1 MASTFFGLHIAYSG
15 LNAFNASI
23 NTTANNVSNVETEG
37 YSRQT
42 VELQSSSA
50 LRVYQKYGSVGTGVK
65 AEKVTQMRDEY
76 YDQKYW
82 YTNPSLGFYDRKVY
96 YMNQIEDYYTDNVAN
111 PGFST
116 ILSKM
121 FNSLDSIK
129 DNAGDTSV
137 RNEFISD
144 AEKLCNYFNH
154 TASSLQELQS
164 TINDEI
170 KTVVQQINSVAQKIA
185 LLNKQINTIEQQN
198 GQANELRDQRA
209 LLVDE
214 LSKIATVDVEE
225 NEVVNSNDPD
235 MYTGATTFTVK
246 LNGQRLVDTYEYK
259 QLAVKTREAKHNQ
272 CDVDGLYDL
281 VWEDSGNVFNVQSKT
296 LNGSLKA
303 LFEMRDGNDEQ
314 NIRGVVDGETLTG
327 QKIKV
332 GGLNITDI
340 REFNLPDNGMLM
352 VNNYEIPYR
361 SFEVETDANGT
372 IVSVT
377 FDLQRPITS
386 ATQEDIANQKL
397 SVGTTINY
405 KGIPY
410 YQNQMN
416 NFLRSFSQAFND
428 VHQKGEDLN
437 GDKGASF
444 FVADKAINLK
454 EEGDFDVD
462 YRTLVEKART
472 EYIAAGHTEA
482 EALDAI
488 KTATFTNADD
498 TILRLTALNTA
509 VSEVFDDPKKFAAT
523 KNINNGIDNYDN
535 ILGLLDLESKTILYR
550 GNAADKFLQ
559 CIYADITVDAQE
571 CETFKSNYTSIMDAI
586 QAQRD
591 SVSSVD
597 EDEEAMDLVKF
608 QNAYNLAS
616 KVIQTMTEMYDQLI
630 LNTGV

>member
-314 NIRGVVDGETLTG
+314 NIHGVVDGETLTG

-361 SFEVETDANGT
+361 SFDVETDANGT

-416 NFLRSFSQAFND
+416 NFLRSFSTAFNEI
-428 VHQKGEDLN
+428 HEQGQDLN
-437 GDKGASF
+437 GDQGGAF
-444 FVADKAINLK
+444 FVVDDGAIDR
-454 EEGDFDVD
+454 EGTFSYD
-462 YRTLVEKART
+462 Y
-472 EYIAAGHTEA
+472 
-482 EALDAI
+482 
-488 KTATFTNADD
+488 KTNGGFKNTDD
-498 TILRLTALNTA
+498 TVLRMTALNVDVA
-509 VSEVFDDPKKFAAT
+509 SALDDPKKFAAT

>member
-1 MASTFFGLHIAYSG
+1 MASTFFGLHIGYSG

-42 VELQSSSA
+42 VNLQSSSA
-50 LRVYQKYGSVGTGVK
+50 LRVYQKYGSVGTGVT

-82 YTNPSLGFYDRKVY
+82 YTNPSLGYYDRKVY
-96 YMNQIEDYYTDNVAN
+96 YMNQIEDYYTDSVAN

-144 AEKLCNYFNH
+144 SDKLCDYFNH
-154 TASSLQELQS
+154 TANTLQDLQS

-170 KTVVQQINSVAQKIA
+170 KTVVQQVNSIAQKIA
-185 LLNKQINTIEQQN
+185 LLNKQINTVEQQN

-214 LSKIATVDVEE
+214 LSKIVTVDAEE
-225 NEVVNSNDPD
+225 NDVVNSNDPD
-235 MYTGATTFTVK
+235 MYTGATTFSVK
-246 LNGQRLVDTYEYK
+246 VNGQRLVDTYEYK
-259 QLAVKTREAKHNQ
+259 QLEVVTREAKHNQ
-272 CDVDGLYDL
+272 CDVDGLYDI
-281 VWEDSGNVFNVQSKT
+281 VWADSKNSFNIQSKT

-314 NIRGVVDGETLTG
+314 NIHGVVDGASIES
-327 QKIKV
+327 QKITIT
-332 GGLNITDI
+332 GLNIKDV
-340 REFNLPDNGMLM
+340 REFNVPDKGTLL
-352 VNNYEIPYR
+352 VNNYEINYN
-361 SFEVETDANGT
+361 SFEVKMDDDGN
-372 IVSVT
+372 IFSVT
-377 FDLQRPITS
+377 FNLS
-386 ATQEDIANQKL
+386 APMNAQKQEDIANQPL
-397 SVGTTINY
+397 TVGATVNY

-410 YQNQMN
+410 YQNQMS
-416 NFLRSFSQAFND
+416 NFLRSFAQAFND
-428 VHQKGEDLN
+428 IHKEGEDLN
-437 GDKGASF
+437 GDKGVAF
-444 FVADKAINLK
+444 FVADDAAMYR
-454 EEGDFDVD
+454 ESDFDVD
-462 YRTLVEKART
+462 YRNVTS
-472 EYIAAGHTEA
+472 
-482 EALDAI
+482 
-488 KTATFTNADD
+488 FTNEED
-498 TILRLTALNTA
+498 TFHRLTALNVA
-509 VSEVFDDPKKFAAT
+509 VSSALDDPKKFAAT
-523 KNINNGIDNYDN
+523 KNINNGKDNYDN
-535 ILGLLDLESKTILYR
+535 IMGMLALESDTILYR
-550 GNAADKFLQ
+550 GNASDKFLQ
-559 CIYADITVDAQE
+559 CIYADITVDTQE
-571 CETFKSNYTSIMDAI
+571 CSVFKSNYESIMDAI

-597 EDEEAMDLVKF
+597 EDEEAMDLIKF

-616 KVIQTMTEMYDQLI
+616 KVISVMNEMYGQLI

>member
-1 MASTFFGLHIAYSG
+1 MASTFFGLHIGYSG

-42 VELQSSSA
+42 VNLQSSSA
-50 LRVYQKYGSVGTGVK
+50 LRVYQKYGSVGTGVT

-96 YMNQIEDYYTDNVAN
+96 YMNQIEDYYTDSAAN

-144 AEKLCNYFNH
+144 AEKLCTYFNH
-154 TASSLQELQS
+154 TANTLQELQS

-170 KTVVQQINSVAQKIA
+170 KTVVQQVNSIAQKIA

-259 QLAVKTREAKHNQ
+259 QLAVSTREAKHNQ
-272 CDVDGLYDL
+272 CDVDGLYDI
-281 VWEDSGNVFNVQSKT
+281 VWADSGNVFNIQSKT

-314 NIRGVVDGETLTG
+314 NIHGVVDGET
-327 QKIKV
+327 IKNNQITIT
-332 GGLNITDI
+332 GLNITDL
-340 REFNLPDNGMLM
+340 REINLPDEGTLM
-352 VNNYEIPYR
+352 VNNYEITYK
-361 SFEVETDANGT
+361 SFTAKVDAEGKVKS
-372 IVSVT
+372 IT
-377 FDLQRPITS
+377 FDLSIPINS
-386 ATQEDIANQKL
+386 QKQEDIANQPL
-397 SVGTTINY
+397 TVGTTINY

-416 NFLRSFSQAFND
+416 NFLRSFSQAFD
-428 VHQKGEDLN
+428 DIHKQGEDLN
-437 GDKGASF
+437 GDKGVSF
-444 FVADKAINLK
+444 FVADDGAMDR
-454 EEGDFDVD
+454 EGVFATD
-462 YRTLVEKART
+462 YRTLGAD
-472 EYIAAGHTEA
+472 G
-482 EALDAI
+482 
-488 KTATFTNADD
+488 TFANTDD
-498 TILRLTALNTA
+498 TIYRLTALNVG
-509 VSEVFDDPKKFAAT
+509 VSQVFDDPKKFAAT
-523 KNINNGIDNYDN
+523 TNINNGIDNYDN
-535 ILGLLDLESKTILYR
+535 ILGMLKLESDTVLYR
-550 GNAADKFLQ
+550 GNASDKFLQ
-559 CIYADITVDAQE
+559 CIYADITVDTQE
-571 CETFKSNYTSIMDAI
+571 CAVFKSNYESIMDAI

-597 EDEEAMDLVKF
+597 EDEEAMDLIKF

-616 KVIQTMTEMYDQLI
+616 KVISVMNEMYGQLI

>member
-1 MASTFFGLHIAYSG
+1 MASTFFGLHIGYSG

-42 VELQSSSA
+42 VNLQSSSA
-50 LRVYQKYGSVGTGVK
+50 LRVYQKYGSVGTGVT

-82 YTNPSLGFYDRKVY
+82 YTNPSLGYYDRKVY
-96 YMNQIEDYYTDNVAN
+96 YMNQIEDYYTDSVSN

-144 AEKLCNYFNH
+144 ADKLCDYFNH
-154 TASSLQELQS
+154 TANTLQDLQS

-170 KTVVQQINSVAQKIA
+170 KTVVQQINSIAQKIA
-185 LLNKQINTIEQQN
+185 LLNKQINTVEQQN

-246 LNGQRLVDTYEYK
+246 LNGQRLVDTYDYK
-259 QLAVKTREAKHNQ
+259 QLAVTTREAKHNQ
-272 CDVDGLYDL
+272 CDVDGLYDI
-281 VWEDSGNVFNVQSKT
+281 VWADSGNTFNVQSKT

-314 NIRGVVDGETLTG
+314 NIRGVVDGESLEPM
-327 QKIKV
+327 KIKIS
-332 GGLNITDI
+332 GLNIKDI
-340 REFNLPDNGMLM
+340 REFNLPDKGTLM
-352 VNNYEIPYR
+352 VNNYEIVYS
-361 SFEVETDANGT
+361 SFDVKTDAEGKIET
-372 IVSVT
+372 VT
-377 FDLQRPITS
+377 FNLSRPMSTKQ
-386 ATQEDIANQKL
+386 QEDIANQPL

-416 NFLRSFSQAFND
+416 NFLRSFSTAFND
-428 VHQKGEDLN
+428 IHKQGQDLN
-437 GDKGASF
+437 GDPGKSF
-444 FVADKAINLK
+444 FVADEAAQYGELGFNK
-454 EEGDFDVD
+454 D
-462 YRTLVEKART
+462 Y
-472 EYIAAGHTEA
+472 ISAGGFA
-482 EALDAI
+482 
-488 KTATFTNADD
+488 NGDD
-498 TILRLTALNTA
+498 TVFRLTALNVA
-509 VSEVFDDPKKFAAT
+509 VSSVFDDPKKFAAT
-523 KNINNGIDNYDN
+523 KNINNGVDNYDN
-535 ILGLLDLESKTILYR
+535 IPGLKALESDTILYR
-550 GNAADKFLQ
+550 GNASDKFLQ
-559 CIYADITVDAQE
+559 CIYADITVDTQE
-571 CETFKSNYTSIMDAI
+571 CSVFKSNYESIMDAI

-597 EDEEAMDLVKF
+597 EDEEAMDLIKF

-616 KVIQTMTEMYDQLI
+616 KVISVMNEMYGQLI

>member
-1 MASTFFGLHIAYSG
+1 MASTFFGLHIGYSG

-23 NTTANNVSNVETEG
+23 NTTANNVSNVETKG

-50 LRVYQKYGSVGTGVK
+50 LRVYQKFGSVGTGVT

-96 YMNQIEDYYTDNVAN
+96 YMNQIEDYYTDNAAN

-154 TASSLQELQS
+154 TANSLQDLQS

-170 KTVVQQINSVAQKIA
+170 KTVVQQINSIAQKIA
-185 LLNKQINTIEQQN
+185 LLNKQINTIEQQK

-259 QLAVKTREAKHNQ
+259 QLAVSTREAKHNQ

-281 VWEDSGNVFNVQSKT
+281 VWADSGNVFNVQSKT

-314 NIRGVVDGETLTG
+314 NIHGVVDGESVSSTHLT
-327 QKIKV
+327 IT
-332 GGLNITDI
+332 GLNIKDP
-340 REFNLPDNGMLM
+340 REINLPDNGTLM
-352 VNNYEIPYR
+352 VNNYELVYR
-361 SFEVETDANGT
+361 SFTATTNEDGT
-372 IVSVT
+372 IRSIT
-377 FDLQRPITS
+377 FDLSTPIN
-386 ATQEDIANQKL
+386 AAKQEDIANQYL
-397 SVGTTINY
+397 TVGTTINY

-462 YRTLVEKART
+462 YRTLVEKARA

-482 EALDAI
+482 EALADI
-488 KTATFTNADD
+488 TTATFTNADD

>member
-1 MASTFFGLHIAYSG
+1 MASTFFGLHIGYSG

-23 NTTANNVSNVETEG
+23 NTTANNVSNVETKG

-50 LRVYQKYGSVGTGVK
+50 LRVYQKFGSVGTGVT

-96 YMNQIEDYYTDNVAN
+96 YMNQIEDYYTDNAAN

-154 TASSLQELQS
+154 TANSLQDLQS

-170 KTVVQQINSVAQKIA
+170 KTVVQQINSIAQKIA

-259 QLAVKTREAKHNQ
+259 QLAVSTREAKHNQ

-281 VWEDSGNVFNVQSKT
+281 VWADSGNVFNVQSKT

-314 NIRGVVDGETLTG
+314 NIHGVVDGESVSSTHLT
-327 QKIKV
+327 IT
-332 GGLNITDI
+332 GLNIKDP
-340 REFNLPDNGMLM
+340 REINLPDNGTLM
-352 VNNYEIPYR
+352 VNNYELVYR
-361 SFEVETDANGT
+361 SFTATTNEDGT
-372 IVSVT
+372 IRSIT
-377 FDLQRPITS
+377 FDLSTPIN
-386 ATQEDIANQKL
+386 AAKQEDIANQYL
-397 SVGTTINY
+397 TVGTTINY

-462 YRTLVEKART
+462 YRTLVEKARA

-482 EALDAI
+482 EALADI
-488 KTATFTNADD
+488 TTATFTNADD

-523 KNINNGIDNYDN
+523 TNINNGVDNYDN
-535 ILGLLDLESKTILYR
+535 ILELLNLESKTILYR

-559 CIYADITVDAQE
+559 CIYADITVDTQE
-571 CETFKSNYTSIMDAI
+571 CEVFKSNYTSIMDAI

-630 LNTGV
+630 LKTGV

>member
-1 MASTFFGLHIAYSG
+1 MASTFFGLHIGYSG

-96 YMNQIEDYYTDNVAN
+96 YMNQIEDYYTDSAAN

-154 TASSLQELQS
+154 TANSLQDLQS

-170 KTVVQQINSVAQKIA
+170 KTVVQQINSIAQKIA

-259 QLAVKTREAKHNQ
+259 QLAVVTREAKHNQ

-281 VWEDSGNVFNVQSKT
+281 VWADSGNTFNVQSKT

-314 NIRGVVDGETLTG
+314 NIQGVVDGESIASNRVRIT
-327 QKIKV
+327 
-332 GGLNITDI
+332 GLNITDP
-340 REFNLPDNGMLM
+340 REINLPDNGTLM
-352 VNNYEIPYR
+352 VNNYELVYK
-361 SFEVETDANGT
+361 SYTVETNADG
-372 IVSVT
+372 SVKSIT
-377 FDLQRPITS
+377 FDLSTPINS
-386 ATQEDIANQKL
+386 AKQEDIANQKL

-410 YQNQMN
+410 YQNQMS

-428 VHQKGEDLN
+428 IHQKGEDLN

-444 FVADKAINLK
+444 FVAANAINLT

-462 YRTLVEKART
+462 YRTL
-472 EYIAAGHTEA
+472 GQ
-482 EALDAI
+482 D
-488 KTATFTNADD
+488 ATFTNSDD
-498 TILRLTALNTA
+498 SILRMTALNCA
-509 VSEVFDDPKKFAAT
+509 VSETFDDPKKFAAT
-523 KNINNGIDNYDN
+523 TNINNGIDNYDN
-535 ILGLLDLESKTILYR
+535 ILGLLNLESKTILYR

-559 CIYADITVDAQE
+559 CIYADITVDTQE
-571 CETFKSNYTSIMDAI
+571 CATFKSNYESIMDAI

-597 EDEEAMDLVKF
+597 EDEEAMNLVKF

-630 LNTGV
+630 LKTGV

>member
-96 YMNQIEDYYTDNVAN
+96 YMNQIEDYYTDNAAN

-314 NIRGVVDGETLTG
+314 NIHGVVDGESLTG

-416 NFLRSFSQAFND
+416 NFLRSFSTAFNEI
-428 VHQKGEDLN
+428 HEQGQDLN
-437 GDKGASF
+437 GNQGGAF
-444 FVADKAINLK
+444 FVVDDGAMDR
-454 EEGDFDVD
+454 EGTYSYD
-462 YRTLVEKART
+462 Y
-472 EYIAAGHTEA
+472 
-482 EALDAI
+482 
-488 KTATFTNADD
+488 KTNGGFKNTDD
-498 TILRLTALNTA
+498 TVLRMTALNVDVA
-509 VSEVFDDPKKFAAT
+509 SALDDPKKFAAT

>member
-1 MASTFFGLHIAYSG
+1 MASTFFGLHIGYSG

-23 NTTANNVSNVETEG
+23 NTTANNVSNVETKG

-50 LRVYQKYGSVGTGVK
+50 LRVYQKFGSVGTGVT

-96 YMNQIEDYYTDNVAN
+96 YMNQIEDYYTDNAAN

-154 TASSLQELQS
+154 TANSLQDLQS

-170 KTVVQQINSVAQKIA
+170 KTVVQQINSIAQKIA

-259 QLAVKTREAKHNQ
+259 QLAVSTREAKHNQ

-281 VWEDSGNVFNVQSKT
+281 VWADSGNVFNVQSKT

-314 NIRGVVDGETLTG
+314 NIHGVVDGESVSSTHLT
-327 QKIKV
+327 IT
-332 GGLNITDI
+332 GLNIKDP
-340 REFNLPDNGMLM
+340 REINLPDNGTLM
-352 VNNYEIPYR
+352 VNNYELVYR
-361 SFEVETDANGT
+361 SFTATTNEDGT
-372 IVSVT
+372 IRSIT
-377 FDLQRPITS
+377 FDLSTPIN
-386 ATQEDIANQKL
+386 AAKQEDIANQYL
-397 SVGTTINY
+397 TVGTSINY

-444 FVADKAINLK
+444 FVADKAINLN

-462 YRTLVEKART
+462 YRTLVEKARA

-482 EALDAI
+482 EALADI
-488 KTATFTNADD
+488 TTATFTNADD

-523 KNINNGIDNYDN
+523 TNINNGVDNYDN
-535 ILGLLDLESKTILYR
+535 ILGLLNLESKTILYR

-559 CIYADITVDAQE
+559 CIYADITVDTQE
-571 CETFKSNYTSIMDAI
+571 CEVFKSNYTSIMDAI

-630 LNTGV
+630 LKTGV

>member
-1 MASTFFGLHIAYSG
+1 MASTFFGLHIGYSG

-42 VELQSSSA
+42 VNLQSSSA
-50 LRVYQKYGSVGTGVK
+50 LRVYQKYGSVGTGVT

-82 YTNPSLGFYDRKVY
+82 YTNPSLGYYDRKVY
-96 YMNQIEDYYTDNVAN
+96 YMNQIEDYYTDSVAN

-144 AEKLCNYFNH
+144 SDKLCDYFNH
-154 TASSLQELQS
+154 TANTLQDLQS

-170 KTVVQQINSVAQKIA
+170 KTVVQQVNSIAQKIA
-185 LLNKQINTIEQQN
+185 LLNKQINTVEQQN

-214 LSKIATVDVEE
+214 LSKIVTVDAEE
-225 NEVVNSNDPD
+225 NDVVNSNDPD
-235 MYTGATTFTVK
+235 MYTGATTFSVK
-246 LNGQRLVDTYEYK
+246 VNGQRLVDTYEYK
-259 QLAVKTREAKHNQ
+259 QLEVVTREAKHNQ
-272 CDVDGLYDL
+272 CDVDGLYDI
-281 VWEDSGNVFNVQSKT
+281 VWADSKNSFNIQSKT

-314 NIRGVVDGETLTG
+314 NIHGVVDGASIES
-327 QKIKV
+327 QKITIT
-332 GGLNITDI
+332 GLNIKDV
-340 REFNLPDNGMLM
+340 REFNVPDKGTLL
-352 VNNYEIPYR
+352 VNNYEINYN
-361 SFEVETDANGT
+361 SFEVKMDDDGN
-372 IVSVT
+372 IFSVT
-377 FDLQRPITS
+377 FNLS
-386 ATQEDIANQKL
+386 APMNTQKQEDIANQPL
-397 SVGTTINY
+397 TVGTTVNY

-410 YQNQMN
+410 YQNQMS
-416 NFLRSFSQAFND
+416 NFLRSFAQAFND
-428 VHQKGEDLN
+428 IHKEGEDLN
-437 GDKGASF
+437 GDKGVAF
-444 FVADKAINLK
+444 FVADDAAMYR
-454 EEGDFDVD
+454 ESDFDVD
-462 YRTLVEKART
+462 YRNVTS
-472 EYIAAGHTEA
+472 
-482 EALDAI
+482 
-488 KTATFTNADD
+488 FTNEED
-498 TILRLTALNTA
+498 TLHRLTALNVA
-509 VSEVFDDPKKFAAT
+509 VSSTLDDPKKFAAT

-535 ILGLLDLESKTILYR
+535 IMGMLALESDTILYR
-550 GNAADKFLQ
+550 GNASDKFLQ
-559 CIYADITVDAQE
+559 CIYADITVDTQE
-571 CETFKSNYTSIMDAI
+571 CSVFKSNYESIMDAI

-597 EDEEAMDLVKF
+597 EDEEAMDLIKF

-616 KVIQTMTEMYDQLI
+616 KVISVMNEMYGQLI

>member
-1 MASTFFGLHIAYSG
+1 MASTFFGLHIGYSG

-23 NTTANNVSNVETEG
+23 NTTANNVSNVETKG

-50 LRVYQKYGSVGTGVK
+50 LRVYQKFGSVGTGVT

-96 YMNQIEDYYTDNVAN
+96 YMNQIEDYYTDNAAN

-154 TASSLQELQS
+154 TANSLQDLQS

-170 KTVVQQINSVAQKIA
+170 KTVVQQINSIAQKIA
-185 LLNKQINTIEQQN
+185 LLNKQINTIEQQK

-259 QLAVKTREAKHNQ
+259 QLAVSTREAKHNQ

-281 VWEDSGNVFNVQSKT
+281 VWADSGNVFNVQSKT

-314 NIRGVVDGETLTG
+314 NIHGVVDGESVSSTHLT
-327 QKIKV
+327 IT
-332 GGLNITDI
+332 GLNIKDP
-340 REFNLPDNGMLM
+340 REINLPDNGTLM
-352 VNNYEIPYR
+352 VNNYELVYR
-361 SFEVETDANGT
+361 SFTATTNEDGT
-372 IVSVT
+372 IRSIT
-377 FDLQRPITS
+377 FDLSTPIN
-386 ATQEDIANQKL
+386 AAKQEDIANQYL
-397 SVGTTINY
+397 TVGTTINY

-462 YRTLVEKART
+462 YRTLVEKARA

-482 EALDAI
+482 EALTDI
-488 KTATFTNADD
+488 TTATFTNADD

-523 KNINNGIDNYDN
+523 TNINNGVDNYDN
-535 ILGLLDLESKTILYR
+535 ILELLNLESKTILYR

-559 CIYADITVDAQE
+559 CIYADITVDTQE
-571 CETFKSNYTSIMDAI
+571 CEVFKSNYTSIMDAI

>member
-96 YMNQIEDYYTDNVAN
+96 YMNQIEDYYTDNAAN

-144 AEKLCNYFNH
+144 SEKLCNYFNH

-314 NIRGVVDGETLTG
+314 NIHGVVDGETLTG

-416 NFLRSFSQAFND
+416 NFLRSFSTAFNEI
-428 VHQKGEDLN
+428 HEQGQDLN
-437 GDKGASF
+437 GDQGGAF
-444 FVADKAINLK
+444 FVVDDGAIDR
-454 EEGDFDVD
+454 EGTFSYD
-462 YRTLVEKART
+462 Y
-472 EYIAAGHTEA
+472 
-482 EALDAI
+482 
-488 KTATFTNADD
+488 KTNGGFKNTDD
-498 TILRLTALNTA
+498 TVLRMTALNVDVA
-509 VSEVFDDPKKFAAT
+509 SALDDPKKFAAT

>member
-96 YMNQIEDYYTDNVAN
+96 YMNQIEDYYTDSVAN

-314 NIRGVVDGETLTG
+314 NIHGVVDGETLTG
-327 QKIKV
+327 QKVKV

-352 VNNYEIPYR
+352 VNNYEVPYR

-377 FDLQRPITS
+377 FDLQHPITS

-416 NFLRSFSQAFND
+416 NFLRSFSTAFNEI
-428 VHQKGEDLN
+428 HEQGQDLN
-437 GDKGASF
+437 GDQGGAF
-444 FVADKAINLK
+444 FVVDDGAIDR
-454 EEGDFDVD
+454 EGTFSYD
-462 YRTLVEKART
+462 Y
-472 EYIAAGHTEA
+472 
-482 EALDAI
+482 
-488 KTATFTNADD
+488 KTNGGFKNTDD
-498 TILRLTALNTA
+498 TVLRMTALNVDVA
-509 VSEVFDDPKKFAAT
+509 SALDDPKKFAAT
-523 KNINNGIDNYDN
+523 TNINNGIDNYDN

>member
-96 YMNQIEDYYTDNVAN
+96 YMNQIEDYYTDNAAN

-314 NIRGVVDGETLTG
+314 NIHGVVDGETLTG

-352 VNNYEIPYR
+352 VNNYEVPYR

-377 FDLQRPITS
+377 FDLQHPITS

-416 NFLRSFSQAFND
+416 NFLRSFSTAFNEI
-428 VHQKGEDLN
+428 HEQGQDLN
-437 GDKGASF
+437 GDQGGAF
-444 FVADKAINLK
+444 FVVDDGAIDR
-454 EEGDFDVD
+454 EGTFSYD
-462 YRTLVEKART
+462 Y
-472 EYIAAGHTEA
+472 
-482 EALDAI
+482 
-488 KTATFTNADD
+488 KTNGGFKNTDD
-498 TILRLTALNTA
+498 TVLRMTALNVDVA
-509 VSEVFDDPKKFAAT
+509 SALDDPKKFAAT